1 MSHFVPIKTSMKDV
15 DSLVD
20 ALVAMGFKRENIEV
34 HKTATT
40 IRDYHKDTKKAN
52 VAIRKE
58 YTGIPSD
65 IGFEKET
72 DGTFTSHLDDYDY
85 SGWGNSKN
93 SVPRYDEAWSSK
105 LQLNYNMEA
114 SKKSF
119 KQNGWEFTE
128 TRDKD
133 NNPVLLAREKVQ
145 W

>member
-1 MSHFVPIKTSMKDV
+1 MSHFVPIKTTMKDV

-20 ALVAMGFKRENIEV
+20 ALVSMGFKRENIEV

-65 IGFEKET
+65 IGFEKEA
-72 DGTFTSHLDDYDY
+72 DGAFTSHLDDYNY
-85 SGWGNSKN
+85 SGD
-93 SVPRYDEAWSSK
+93 VPRYDDAWSTK
-105 LQLNYNMEA
+105 LQVHYNVEA

-119 KQNGWEFTE
+119 KQNGWEYTE
-128 TRDKD
+128 TKDKD
-133 NNPVLLAREKVQ
+133 NNLVLLAREKVT